1 MASSVESKAELRDED
16 HELVMQQFEEYVDAS
31 LTSRANAE
39 KCRRYRD
46 GEQWTEADK
55 QVLKRR
61 KQPIITD
68 NKIQDK
74 CDTLLGIEKQQRS
87 DPRAFPRNP
96 EDEDSAE
103 AATDAL
109 RYIADSS
116 DFNLT
121 VRKPAADNLIVE
133 GLCAGQVIIDPKR
146 KVGNVPKVVMEH
158 IRWDRLYYDVHSLKD
173 DFSDKTYAGLFTWMD
188 EEQAKRLF
196 NPKTNKQA
204 DPEAWE
210 HLDSSWSQESASGP
224 DSTHDDKPRYILTTR
239 GRKRVQVFETYFLK
253 DGVWMFGKWCK
264 GGWLE
269 KVRKSPYKNEDGE
282 PDCAIELQA
291 LYRDADGNP
300 YGAVPRYLDLQDE
313 HNKRR
318 SKMLHLLNAKR
329 VILEKGTV
337 DDIAALRAEIHKPDG
352 VIEVGGDTAKFRI
365 EDNLAEA
372 EGQWRL
378 MQQTEMALSQTGPN
392 AALQG
397 QSGDLSGRAKQLDQN
412 AGTLPISPL
421 FDALDS
427 WELRMYRQAWCR
439 VRQFWTAETWVRVTD
454 DEQKLR
460 FVPLNQP
467 MMQGD
472 YMAQQLKRQRIPEE
486 QKIAMVQEI
495 AADPNAMAPMIDPE
509 TGRQRMRNAVSE
521 MDVDIIIDRSMDVVN
536 IQQEQFAGLLEIAK
550 VRPEVP
556 FDVLLEASSL
566 RSDTKR
572 RVLEKLGKAQ
582 QIPPEL
588 QQQVQQQQE
597 ALQQAAQQLQAK
609 EEELKALE
617 QSIKD
622 ESANVKVDA
631 AQLDVKRAE
640 IREAEANLK
649 TLEAQLNAK
658 RTEVSM
664 AEKQI
669 SQTAQIEQERLNAGV
684 ETARAKLGQEA
695 AARSEQTMQKA
706 QETTGGVVEQV
717 AKMLEQQSRAVEK
730 ALEKQSAKIIE
741 MTKPRQRK
749 IAIERG
755 PDGKAASLSE
765 ELE

>member
-1 MASSVESKAELRDED
+1 MASSVDKELEQRDED
-16 HELVMQQFEEYVDAS
+16 HDLVMRQFEEFVDGTLS
-31 LTSRANAE
+31 SRAHAE

-46 GEQWTEADK
+46 GNQWSDADK
-55 QVLKRR
+55 AVLNRR
-61 KQPIITD
+61 KQPVITD

-109 RYIADSS
+109 RYIADAS
-116 DFNLT
+116 DFNRT
-121 VRKPAADNLIVE
+121 ARKPAADNLLVE
-133 GLCAGQVIIDPKR
+133 GICYGQVIVDTKS
-146 KVGNVPKVVMEH
+146 KGMPKVLMEH
-158 IRWDRLYYDVHSLKD
+158 IRWDRGYYDVHSLKD

-188 EEQAKRLF
+188 EDQAKRLF
-196 NPKTNKQA
+196 DPKKNKLA
-204 DPEAWE
+204 DPNAWE
-210 HLDSSWSQESASGP
+210 HLESSWSQESASGP

-253 DGVWMFGKWCK
+253 DGTWHFGKWCK

-269 KVRKSPYKNEDGE
+269 KKRKSPYKDESGQ
-282 PDCAIELQA
+282 PACAIEIQA
-291 LYRDADGNP
+291 LYRDFDGNP
-300 YGAVPRYLDLQDE
+300 YGVVTRYLDLQDE

-337 DDIAALRAEIHKPDG
+337 DDIQALRAEIHKPDG
-352 VIEVGGDTAKFRI
+352 VMEIAGDPSKFRV

-378 MQQTEMALSQTGPN
+378 LQQTDLALSQTGPN

-397 QSGDLSGRAKQLDQN
+397 QSGDISGRAKQLDQN

-421 FDALDS
+421 FDSLDS

-439 VRQFWTAETWVRVTD
+439 VKQFWTGETWVRVTD
-454 DEQKLR
+454 DEQKLK

-467 MMQGD
+467 MTVGD
-472 YMAQQLKRQRIPEE
+472 FMASKLKRQKIPDE
-486 QKIAMVQEI
+486 QKLAMVQEI
-495 AADPNAMAPMIDPE
+495 AADPSAQSPQLDERGRPML
-509 TGRQRMRNAVSE
+509 RNHVAE

-556 FDVLLEASSL
+556 FAVLLEASAL

-572 RVLEKLGKAQ
+572 RVLEKLQEGNQMPPQVAQ
-582 QIPPEL
+582 QM
-588 QQQVQQQQE
+588 QQQQE
-597 ALQQAAQQLQAK
+597 AIQAAAEQLQAK
-609 EEELKALE
+609 EEELKQLE

-622 ESANVKVDA
+622 EATNVKVDA

-649 TLEAQLNAK
+649 ALEAQLNAK
-658 RTEVSM
+658 RTEVGM
-664 AEKQI
+664 AEKQVTM
-669 SQTAQIEQERLNAGV
+669 TAKVEQEKLNAGV
-684 ETARAKLGQEA
+684 ETARARLGQEA
-695 AARSEQTMQKA
+695 AAKSEQTMQKA
-706 QETTGGVVEQV
+706 QETTGSVVEQV
-717 AKMLEQQSRAVEK
+717 AKMLEQQSQAVEK
-730 ALEKQSAKIIE
+730 ALEKHSAKIVE
-741 MTKPRQRK
+741 MIKPRQRK
-749 IAIERG
+749 ISIERG